1 MSDTAPAGPVPTPLG
16 LALRSGL
23 RGVALA
29 APIALALSGGF
40 GGVRGLV
47 SSAVGLVLVALFFL
61 VSMVLVEM
69 ANTVGPGLT
78 LPVALTV
85 YGVKVVILGVI
96 VFGTDWAAHLNGPA
110 FAWTVVGATFA
121 WLISH
126 AVAVWRTRMPYVVLP
141 EVGNSDDSTGP
152 DTDAASEDA
161 ARVTPVVRK
170 M

>member
-1 MSDTAPAGPVPTPLG
+1 MSITAPAGQVPTPLG
-16 LALRSGL
+16 LTLRAGL

-29 APIALALSGGF
+29 APVALALSGGF

-47 SSAVGLVLVALFFL
+47 SSAVGLLLVSLFFL

-85 YGVKVVILGVI
+85 YGVKVVVLGVI
-96 VFGTDWAAHLNGPA
+96 VFGTDWAKHLNGPA
-110 FAWTVVGATFA
+110 FAWTVVGATLG

-126 AVAVWRTRMPYVVLP
+126 AVGVWRTRMPYVVLP
-141 EVGNSDDSTGP
+141 EVGNSGESTGP
-152 DTDAASEDA
+152 DDDAGSADAAG
-161 ARVTPVVRK
+161 VTPVVRK